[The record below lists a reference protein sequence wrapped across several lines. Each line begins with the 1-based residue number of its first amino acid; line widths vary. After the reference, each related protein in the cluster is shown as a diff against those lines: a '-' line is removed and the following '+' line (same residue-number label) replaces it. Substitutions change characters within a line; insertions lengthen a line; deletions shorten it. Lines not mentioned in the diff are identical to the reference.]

1 MQLTVNDVL
10 SKPQSIPS
18 IPKVVTQLIE
28 SFNDPSP
35 DIVQIAK
42 LIEHDEGIAIK
53 VLRLANTSKFGSA
66 RQVSSV
72 QDASVRLG
80 LDSLRT
86 LVLASGLTAAVTKV
100 PHLDLKQFWTRS
112 FDVADVGGE
121 LAGPAGIKADAMK
134 TIGMLHNIGEVAV
147 HTAAPEQA
155 LVVVACV
162 ANGDARVAAEQK
174 ELGLTSA
181 EVGAE
186 MVRRWRLPEFV
197 CDAIGEQHEPSA
209 VEAKLLKVAMQVVKD
224 KDIEYGD
231 EPPAHF
237 PASVL
242 EDLGIL
248 WPSVKHAHDVLIEH
262 GNQFAELLG

>member
-10 SKPQSIPS
+10 SKPQTIPS

-121 LAGPAGIKADAMK
+121 LAGPAGIKPDSMK
-134 TIGMLHNIGEVAV
+134 TIGMLHNIGEVAL
-147 HTAAPEQA
+147 HNSAPEQA

-162 ANGDARVAAEQK
+162 ANGDQRAAAETK
-174 ELGLTSA
+174 EMGVTSA
-181 EVGAE
+181 EVGSE

-197 CDAIGEQHEPSA
+197 CEAIGQQHEPELI
-209 VEAKLLKVAMQVVKD
+209 EAKLLRVAMQVVKD
-224 KDIEYGD
+224 KGIEYG
-231 EPPAHF
+231 EAPPAHF
-237 PASVL
+237 PVQLL
-242 EDLGIL
+242 EDLGIM